1 MIKATPMEQIKK
13 YAVPILV
20 VLLVVIAII
29 AINAGKPKTKGNAQ
43 PDEDTGITVG
53 KYAPDFELESLDG
66 TMVQLNDFRGKKVVL
81 NFWAS
86 WCPPCRE
93 EMPEFQKIHEQNK
106 DIVIVGVNL
115 QEKSDAINA
124 FTSKFGITFPILLD
138 PNAQVKEMYNVFT
151 QPVTYFIDETG
162 KITDK
167 KFGALTIEEIYQ
179 KTGSLNPQI
188 QETVNGKTSTPSNLI
203 PTDGIKFLPDGTK
216 YLVHPNELQS
226 GGPSKDGIPSIDSPK
241 FVTAAKANEFLENDE
256 IIVGISRNGITR
268 AYPFQILV
276 WHELVNDELGGEPI
290 LVSYCPLCGTAIT
303 FKRTIGEEAVEF
315 GVSGK
320 LYNSDMVMYDR
331 KTDSY
336 WQQATGEAII
346 GELTGMKL
354 EMVSTD
360 IIKWEDWKMAHP
372 DTQVLSKDTGFSRS
386 YGSDP
391 YGGYYTSPSLMFP
404 ISSEDKRI
412 HPKEI
417 VYGIEMNGKFKAYP
431 DSSIGKGESLTDTL
445 GNVALTMSKD
455 EYGQMRF
462 MNGDEELIPV
472 RSFWFAWAVFHPD
485 TELYS
490 S

>member
-151 QPVTYFIDETG
+151 QPVTYFIDEAG

-167 KFGALTIEEIYQ
+167 KFGALTLEEIHQ
-179 KTGSLNPQI
+179 KIGSLDPRI
-188 QETVNGKTSTPSNLI
+188 QESAKETSSTPSNQI
-203 PTDGIKFLPDGTK
+203 SADGIKFLPDGTR

-226 GGPSKDGIPSIDSPK
+226 GGPTKDGIPSIDSPK
-241 FVTAAKANEFLENDE
+241 FVTAIKANEFLENDE
-256 IIVGISRNGITR
+256 IVIGISRNGITR

-290 LVSYCPLCGTAIT
+290 LISYCPLCGTAIA
-303 FKRTIGEEAVEF
+303 FKRTIGDDVVEF

-346 GELTGMKL
+346 GELAGMRL

-360 IIKWEDWKMAHP
+360 IVRWEDWKMAHP
-372 DTQVLSKDTGFSRS
+372 DTQVLSLDTGYSRS
-386 YGSDP
+386 YGDDP
-391 YGGYYTSPSLMFP
+391 YGNYYTSPTLMFGVEN
-404 ISSEDKRI
+404 EDRRL
-412 HPKEI
+412 PLKEV
-417 VYGIEMNGKFKAYP
+417 VYGIEVDGKYKAYP
-431 DSSIGKGESLTDTL
+431 NSSIDKGRTVTDAV
-445 GNVALTMSKD
+445 GEAALTISKD
-455 EYGQMRF
+455 ELGMVSILR
-462 MNGDEELIPV
+462 GKEEIIPV
-472 RSFWFAWAVFHPD
+472 RSFWFAWAAFHPE
-485 TELYS
+485 TELYKS
-490 S
+490 

>member
-1 MIKATPMEQIKK
+1 MWKNNMENLKK
-13 YAVPILV
+13 YAIPFIVILLIV
-20 VLLVVIAII
+20 VSIFILEI
-29 AINAGKPKTKGNAQ
+29 GKPTNEGVAQ

-53 KYAPDFELESLDG
+53 KYAPDFELRSLEG
-66 TMVQLNDFRGKKVVL
+66 SMVKLGDFRGKKVVL

-93 EMPEFQKIHEQNK
+93 EMPEFQKLHEQNEN
-106 DIVIVGVNL
+106 IVIVGVNL
-115 QEKSDAINA
+115 QENKDAISS

-188 QETVNGKTSTPSNLI
+188 QESVKETSSTPSNQI
-203 PTDGIKFLPDGTK
+203 STDGIKFLPDGTK
-216 YLVHPNELQS
+216 YFVHPDELQS
-226 GGPSKDGIPSIDSPK
+226 GGPPKDGIPSIDSPK
-241 FVTAAKANEFLENDE
+241 FVTAIKANEFLENGE
-256 IIVGISRNGITR
+256 IVIGISRNGITR

-290 LVSYCPLCGTAIT
+290 LISYCPLCGTAIA
-303 FKRTIGEEAVEF
+303 FKRTIGNDAVEF

-346 GELTGMKL
+346 GDLAGMRL

-360 IIKWEDWKMAHP
+360 IVRWGDWKMAHP
-372 DTQVLSKDTGFSRS
+372 DTQVLSLDTGYLRS
-386 YGSDP
+386 YGDDP
-391 YGGYYTSPSLMFP
+391 YGHYYTSQTLMFGVEN
-404 ISSEDKRI
+404 EDRRL
-412 HPKEI
+412 PLKEV
-417 VYGIEMNGKFKAYP
+417 VYGIEVDGKYKAYP
-431 DSSIGKGESLTDTL
+431 DLSIDKGRTVTDAV
-445 GNVALTMSKD
+445 GEAAL
-455 EYGQMRF
+455 
-462 MNGDEELIPV
+462 N
-472 RSFWFAWAVFHPD
+472 
-485 TELYS
+485 
-490 S
+490 